1 MRKASFRIAVPL
13 AFVASCLVLATP
25 TSGQLVLGQYEDEAP
40 LATWNVFGTVTAA
53 GLSLGGV
60 RFSRAWDASVA
71 ATNPALLM
79 SLPRSS
85 GALTGTYAIAALHR
99 FSVVNTGVL
108 TSASNF
114 STGYLALESGSFSYR
129 FGDWAAGFTAG
140 LLETY
145 QRPGIDQS
153 YSVQGAVLYA
163 LRLEQTGF
171 LKGYTL
177 ALARRVGRRLSLG
190 AGISLVRGSLDR
202 ALTEEWPDDGIT
214 ITDTRAERFKGLFLN
229 AGLHL
234 ALSRGL
240 SASLAVR
247 TPYARK
253 SDAESLLRYT
263 ASGGATDIRIEAE
276 ARNSYRQP
284 LVIGAGL
291 DSRWSEAWSAAAEIT
306 YFGWSRYDVVY
317 FDEPVPRPFRDVVT
331 AAAGVEYSLKSRLG
345 ARPARFPIR
354 LGLAYDPQPMNDV
367 SSSYLSLAF
376 GLGLRLGSFAA
387 DLGGR
392 VGRESG
398 SGNSLKAGRVAL
410 SVSWFS
416 DDR

>member
-1 MRKASFRIAVPL
+1 MRKAPFRIVAPL
-13 AFVASCLVLATP
+13 AVASLCVALSVPA
-25 TSGQLVLGQYEDEAP
+25 SGQLVLGQYENEAP
-40 LATWNVFGTVTAA
+40 LATWNVFGTSTAA
-53 GLSLGGV
+53 GLGLGGI
-60 RFSRAWDASVA
+60 RLSRAWDASVA
-71 ATNPALLM
+71 STNPALLTA
-79 SLPRSS
+79 LPRSS
-85 GALTGTYAIAALHR
+85 GSLTGAYVITALYR
-99 FSVVNTGVL
+99 FSAVNTGVL
-108 TSASNF
+108 SSASNF

-129 FGDWAAGFTAG
+129 FGDWAAAFTAG
-140 LLETY
+140 LLESY

-153 YSVQGAVLYA
+153 YSAQGLVRYA

-171 LKGYTL
+171 LRGYTL
-177 ALARRVGRRLSLG
+177 ALARRFGRRLSFG
-190 AGISLVRGSLDR
+190 AGLNLVRGNLDR
-202 ALTEEWPDDGIT
+202 VLVEEWPVEGIT
-214 ITDTRAERFKGLFLN
+214 IADTRAERFEGLFLN

-247 TPYARK
+247 APYSKK

-263 ASGGATDIRIEAE
+263 ASGGDTDIRIEAE

-284 LVIGAGL
+284 LVVGAGL
-291 DSRWSEAWSAAAEIT
+291 DSRWSEAWSAAAEIA
-306 YFGWSRYDVVY
+306 YFGWSRYEVRY
-317 FDEPVPRPFRDVVT
+317 FDEPLPRPFRDVIT

-354 LGLAYDPQPMNDV
+354 LGLVYDPQPMDNAH
-367 SSSYLSLAF
+367 SSYLSLAF
-376 GLGLRLGSFAA
+376 GLGLRLGSLAA

-398 SGNSLKAGRVAL
+398 SGNSLKTGRVAL